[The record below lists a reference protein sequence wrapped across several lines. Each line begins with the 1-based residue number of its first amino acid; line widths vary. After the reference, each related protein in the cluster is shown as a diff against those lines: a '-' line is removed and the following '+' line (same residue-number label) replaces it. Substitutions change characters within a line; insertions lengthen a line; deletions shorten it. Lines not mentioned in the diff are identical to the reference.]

1 MGGKRGAVLQMMQ
14 AQFCVITVI
23 WWLEVSFLWSA
34 FLQTSPGGV
43 SARWSQSEINPVLPL
58 EKGQVIRHNLLIS
71 NSRYMR
77 CYQRVGDSEQPT
89 LPTVRTQASH
99 NPPVWRDSC
108 KEICFRGADKS
119 VKSRPTL
126 SAYLDSRE
134 RGRKFTLL
142 ISSATVHIY
151 GESNWIFGKYK
162 YQKMTSKE
170 RKLIFHFM
178 RLKGPLF
185 CKMHFTDDNNNNLC
199 L

>member
-1 MGGKRGAVLQMMQ
+1 MSAP
-14 AQFCVITVI
+14 
-23 WWLEVSFLWSA
+23 WSE
-34 FLQTSPGGV
+34 
-43 SARWSQSEINPVLPL
+43 SEINPLLPL

-134 RGRKFTLL
+134 RGRKFTLP

-151 GESNWIFGKYK
+151 GESNRVFGKYK
-162 YQKMTSKE
+162 YQKKKEKKREETDISLHEVSYSAKCTLPMTTTIICVSNPASGLQE
-170 RKLIFHFM
+170 M
-178 RLKGPLF
+178 R
-185 CKMHFTDDNNNNLC
+185 
-199 L
+199 